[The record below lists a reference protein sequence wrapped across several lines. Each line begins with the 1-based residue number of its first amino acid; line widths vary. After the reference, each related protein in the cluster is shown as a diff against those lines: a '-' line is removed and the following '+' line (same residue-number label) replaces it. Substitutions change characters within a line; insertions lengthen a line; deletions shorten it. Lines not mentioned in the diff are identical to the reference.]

1 MKKFFLLDLKLLF
14 YGFLIVFFASY
25 GQTFFISLFNI
36 QIRTHYNLSS
46 GEFGL
51 VYALA
56 TTLSSLILIFF
67 AKLIDFIDLRA
78 YSFFVS
84 LGLSFACLGMFIFYN
99 SVFFLFLI
107 IFALRFFGQ
116 GAMSH
121 AGETTM
127 ARYFGSDRGKAISI
141 STLGGMAGVMILPLL
156 VVKLLN
162 IMHFQYV
169 WLIASISVFF
179 FIPLIFIILNNQ
191 KVRQNNLKNKLLK
204 NSINKKWRVRDVLL
218 DKKFYIYLPLSISNS
233 FIGTGLFFHQI
244 FIITEKRWSLEMLG
258 SSYILLGIFSIVG
271 LILGGPLI
279 DKFNT
284 RKTVLTS
291 LIPLFIS
298 ILILLI
304 FENYFFLF
312 IYMSFYGLSM
322 GITTP
327 FIGALWAELYGVESL
342 GTVKALL
349 HASGVLAT
357 ALSPL
362 IFGYLIDW
370 GFGILTIAIISIIII
385 TFSTLLP
392 IIYKI
397 NE

>member
-1 MKKFFLLDLKLLF
+1 MKKFFLLDPKLLF

-84 LGLSFACLGMFIFYN
+84 LGLCFACLGMFKFYN

-156 VVKLLN
+156 VVKLLK
-162 IMHFQYV
+162 IMNFQYV

-191 KVRQNNLKNKLLK
+191 KVRQNNLKNKLLE

-271 LILGGPLI
+271 LILGGSLI

-291 LIPLFIS
+291 LIPLFVS

-304 FENYFFLF
+304 FENYFSLF

-385 TFSTLLP
+385 IFSTLLP

>member
-1 MKKFFLLDLKLLF
+1 MKKFFLLDPKLLF

-56 TTLSSLILIFF
+56 TTLSSLVLVFF
-67 AKLIDFIDLRA
+67 AKLIDFIDLRT

-84 LGLSFACLGMFIFYN
+84 LGLSFACLGMFLFYN

-141 STLGGMAGVMILPLL
+141 STLGGMTGVMILPLL

-162 IMHFQYV
+162 IINFQYV

-179 FIPLIFIILNNQ
+179 FIPLLFIILNNQ
-191 KVRQNNLKNKLLK
+191 KERQNNLKNKLVD

-218 DKKFYIYLPLSISNS
+218 DKKFYIYLPLSISTS

-244 FIITEKRWSLEMLG
+244 FIINEKKWSLEMLG

-271 LILGGPLI
+271 LILGGSLI

-304 FENYFFLF
+304 FKNYFFLF
-312 IYMSFYGLSM
+312 VYMSFYGLSM

-362 IFGYLIDW
+362 VFGYLIDW

-385 TFSTLLP
+385 IISTLLP